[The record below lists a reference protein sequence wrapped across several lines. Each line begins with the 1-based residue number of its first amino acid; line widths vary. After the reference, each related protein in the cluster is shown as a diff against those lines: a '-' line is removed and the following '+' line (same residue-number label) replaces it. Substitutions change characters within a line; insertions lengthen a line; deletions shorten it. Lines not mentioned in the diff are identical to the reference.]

1 MKTDPFTQKEKEI
14 IKEELTDVLD
24 HYDSLLEANVFENG
38 VEKEEAIDRLETIDS
53 ILRKV

>member
-38 VEKEEAIDRLETIDS
+38 VENEEAIDRLETIDS